1 MKYSLQICNLSIAT
15 IFSNYIDCVFF
26 IVFDIDLLL
35 WLLKVI
41 FFVWVLIVDLKVFL
55 FLNKNEST

>member
-15 IFSNYIDCVFF
+15 MFSNYIDCVFF

-41 FFVWVLIVDLKVFL
+41 FFVWVLIVDL
-55 FLNKNEST
+55 